1 MQQGVAAHAT
11 LGKRLVGL
19 RWSFEFGVLSHTPSF
34 RARLSAKVVEL
45 LADVPCL
52 RRGNAPIG
60 MGAEQD
66 RGPDSQDYY
75 RFA

>member
-34 RARLSAKVVEL
+34 RARLPAKVVEL
-45 LADVPCL
+45 LAYVPCL
-52 RRGNAPIG
+52 RRGDAPVSVG
-60 MGAEQD
+60 VEQD
-66 RGPDSQDYY
+66 SGLDSQDYY